1 VSTPLVLPAAVALE
15 DTPTEAAMPSE
26 RLAALFDAH
35 HQRLYRL
42 ARRMSR
48 DPEEA
53 RDLVQEVFLRAAR
66 RPAGLPAD
74 DPGGEAWLVRV
85 LVNLCRDR
93 ARRLAVRARALPAL
107 AAPASTAGPESAAVA
122 RATVAAALARLTP
135 RRRAVVVLHE
145 LEGLPV
151 ERIAKLLGVA
161 RVTVRW
167 HLAAAR
173 AQLAAGLRS
182 GVHPDPRPA
191 AARGEES
198 ASRRNP

>member
-1 VSTPLVLPAAVALE
+1 VSAPLVLSAAAL
-15 DTPTEAAMPSE
+15 DDVQPTMPSE

-35 HQRLYRL
+35 HLRLYRL

-53 RDLVQEVFLRAAR
+53 RDLVQEAFLRAAR
-66 RPAGLPAD
+66 RPAALPAD
-74 DPGGEAWLVRV
+74 DQGGEAWMVRV

-93 ARRLAVRARALPAL
+93 SRRLAVRARALPVL
-107 AAPASTAGPESAAVA
+107 AEADSTAGPESAAVA
-122 RATVAAALARLTP
+122 RATVGAALARLTP

-151 ERIAKLLGVA
+151 ERIARLLGVA

-173 AQLAAGLRS
+173 AQLAAALAPGAP
-182 GVHPDPRPA
+182 GAPDQTPA
-191 AARGEES
+191 
-198 ASRRNP
+198 RRKP